1 MPAAHNM
8 VDTSR
13 EDPLVG
19 FHFAVEIQ
27 DVVTG
32 YFTECSGLGS
42 ENEVIEHKVVNEK
55 GVEVVLKIPGRLKWE
70 NIVLKRGI
78 TSNMDIWDWRKMVED
93 GDVAG
98 ARQNGSVVMYD
109 QTLAEVARWNFENAW
124 PVKVTGP
131 SVKSDGNEIGV
142 EELTIAHEFIERIA

>member
-8 VDTSR
+8 VDTAR

-27 DVVTG
+27 GMVSG

-78 TSNMDIWDWRKMVED
+78 TSNMDIWEWRKMVED

-142 EELTIAHEFIERIA
+142 EELTIAHEFIERLA